1 MEQTKDLKNKKL
13 VRRLIQLSQP
23 KKDISK
29 TFQNRE
35 LQDIIDD
42 LRGVG
47 VTTEEVDELGLDEV
61 IQELE
66 DWIDG
71 K

>member
-1 MEQTKDLKNKKL
+1 MEKTKDFKNKKL
-13 VRRLIQLSQP
+13 VKRLIQLSQP

-29 TFQNRE
+29 TFDVE
-35 LQDIIDD
+35 DEVKYTTVEVDD
-42 LRGVG
+42 L
-47 VTTEEVDELGLDEV
+47 GLEEV

>member
-29 TFQNRE
+29 TFQNKE

-42 LRGVG
+42 LRGVE